1 MLEVM
6 SYLLDNETSTY
17 CKSQKK
23 LTAMVS
29 LWKIRMPDNHES
41 IYFVNTSYIIADT
54 TGERWFK
61 FPTYCRL
68 GWVFRW
74 CWVLWSFQCPWWC
87 GHQRVWTLSF
97 CVKFLSGS
105 SFQAHKTWTNLLWK
119 NDKFVEI
126 LWSWSSKPA
135 DDIFEILRLKL
146 IDQSKDKSMNHNPKW
161 LKIQMQ
167 PNIQTFTFVFFVS
180 KLPGFFKFVAFLNQ
194 KKPKLSRVTFLFSSL
209 GSFDRWM
216 KVLNWN
222 IRWRCRCFRGKI
234 LPYCLCAWIIPGS
247 VSSWID
253 GEYLPPFQGV
263 WNAGWNMIWN
273 MQWSLLPLESFIR
286 RCCKLI
292 VCRLS
297 SLVHFP
303 NFWTKARKLHHQVK

>member
-1 MLEVM
+1 MTSINREWLGKNYDVSRSTTRYSYLFEDLWQASTKQGLVERMIMQIVLHMMLEVM
-6 SYLLDNETSTY
+6 LYLLDKETSTY

-61 FPTYCRL
+61 FPTYCWL
-68 GWVFRW
+68 CWVFRW

-97 CVKFLSGS
+97 CVKISSGS

-146 IDQSKDKSMNHNPKW
+146 IDQSKEKSMNHNPKW
-161 LKIQMQ
+161 LKIKMQ

-180 KLPGFFKFVAFLNQ
+180 KLPGFSLNLWLFGTQ
-194 KKPKLSRVTFLFSSL
+194 KKPKLPAWPSCFHLS

-222 IRWRCRCFRGKI
+222 IRWRCRCFGGKI
-234 LPYCLCAWIIPGS
+234 LPYCLCAWIIPG
-247 VSSWID
+247 
-253 GEYLPPFQGV
+253 
-263 WNAGWNMIWN
+263 
-273 MQWSLLPLESFIR
+273 
-286 RCCKLI
+286 I
-292 VCRLS
+292 VR
-297 SLVHFP
+297 
-303 NFWTKARKLHHQVK
+303 